1 MQWRFVWVSPKL
13 GNFMPVANWCWQLFF
28 SGCQFFFSLLL
39 RSSIKKFAFEFACE
53 KEPKI
58 MVGRETIARSVYHIQ
73 PIWSTS
79 HAEARTR
86 VIKLYKSWFREIP
99 HIGRLSIRFR
109 FVLFGFFSCFLF
121 KIAVFSDFQ
130 SMITTYRWPYTN
142 AARDCTPNSI
152 NRSILTIHDRLIHWW
167 WNINKNSKRSVSV
180 KWTGLICWATWQMNR

>member
-1 MQWRFVWVSPKL
+1 MSLAVTFCVSEPKARQL
-13 GNFMPVANWCWQLFF
+13 HASRKLMLTAVFLWLPVFL
-28 SGCQFFFSLLL
+28 SLLL

-109 FVLFGFFSCFLF
+109 FVWFGFHF
-121 KIAVFSDFQ
+121 VF
-130 SMITTYRWPYTN
+130 
-142 AARDCTPNSI
+142 
-152 NRSILTIHDRLIHWW
+152 
-167 WNINKNSKRSVSV
+167 
-180 KWTGLICWATWQMNR
+180 